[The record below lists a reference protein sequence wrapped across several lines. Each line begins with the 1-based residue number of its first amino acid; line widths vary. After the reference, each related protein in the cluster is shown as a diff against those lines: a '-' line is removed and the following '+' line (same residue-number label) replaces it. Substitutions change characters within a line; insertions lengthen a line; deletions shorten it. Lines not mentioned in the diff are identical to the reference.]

1 MLRLMLVAFGVMQ
14 VSACFSVLTALL
26 IEDLGTLPVSLSVL
40 LFTGSFTAV
49 IAAAIKQRLE
59 VR

>member
-26 IEDLGTLPVSLSVL
+26 IEDLGTLPVSLSVS